1 LAKTSEAKKK
11 LNLRLNEFQPVEDFE
26 PKTESKHPCRTPNL
40 LRKRLFTLKEAAEYL
55 GRSGWSMREL
65 VWAGKIP
72 VVRQDGGRKIFLD
85 IEDLNN
91 FIDRNKSTYL

>member
-1 LAKTSEAKKK
+1 LVASIIEIPNKSKAAKEKKTNK
-11 LNLRLNEFQPVEDFE
+11 VPSSL
-26 PKTESKHPCRTPNL
+26 C
-40 LRKRLFTLKEAAEYL
+40 KRLFTLKEAAEYL
-55 GRSGWSMREL
+55 GRSEWSMREL

-91 FIDRNKSTYL
+91 FIDRNKTTYL

>member
-1 LAKTSEAKKK
+1 MKTLRGSQIAAASMTGTENSRTKKPQGG
-11 LNLRLNEFQPVEDFE
+11 L
-26 PKTESKHPCRTPNL
+26 SA

-55 GRSGWSMREL
+55 GRSKWSMREL
-65 VWAGKIP
+65 VWSGSIP
-72 VVRQDGGRKIFLD
+72 VVKPEGARKIFLD